1 MSAEP
6 EPHLRL
12 EIGHVLFIDIIGY
25 SKLLITEQSELLRRL
40 TDVVRETEQFH
51 FAEAEGKLVRLPTGD
66 GMALVFRNSPEAPV
80 QCALELSKKLK
91 AHPKLRVRMGI
102 HSGPVNE
109 VVDVNERANIAGAGI
124 NMAQRVMDCGD
135 VGHILLSKHV
145 ADDLE
150 EYPQWRSHLHDLGE
164 CEVKHGVRVHAV
176 NLYTGEVGN
185 PQVPEKFKSARAA
198 ATARPKS
205 VIPKWTLIG
214 AAILIL
220 IAATVGSFLFWQ
232 RWKPKTFA
240 PNSVTQEKSIAV
252 LPLVNTSGD
261 PGNDYFSDGLS
272 EDLIAVLAK
281 IPGLKI
287 IGRSSSFLFKGKSD
301 DSRMIGEKLGV
312 ANLLEG
318 SVRKQG
324 DRVRIV
330 AELINATDG
339 RALWSDSY
347 DRELK
352 DVFAVQSEIATAVA
366 EQLKI
371 KLLGAPAKSDAAPSN
386 DNLAAYNAL
395 QQGTFYFRLSTE
407 EGTRKAT
414 EFYGEAIRLDP
425 NYALAHANLSLAWR
439 LLGAAWLGGGVEATE
454 AYAKAR
460 NAAQTALSLAP
471 DLSAAYEALGYVL
484 LTSDLDFA
492 GAETELRADE
502 KLAPA
507 DAGPKGALCI
517 LLGAQ
522 GRLAESENV
531 ARQALALD
539 PLGVIRYLNLARVL
553 IGGGRY
559 DEAEAALRKAVA
571 LQPAAARLHVHLTT
585 IDVLRGNATGA
596 LQNAELEPP
605 GSWRDYALALAR
617 PTQSDRAAAD
627 AALQKLINENAVT
640 SPFQIAAVYGL
651 RKEPD
656 KMFEWLDRAYTER
669 DSGLTQLLVTP
680 FILNHKNDQRFAA
693 FCQKL
698 KVPVPTTVVTKP

>member
-1 MSAEP
+1 MNPKNFFGELQRRHVYKVGAAYIVAGWLAVQIVTQVFPVFEVSA
-6 EPHLRL
+6 L
-12 EIGHVLFIDIIGY
+12 
-25 SKLLITEQSELLRRL
+25 
-40 TDVVRETEQFH
+40 
-51 FAEAEGKLVRLPTGD
+51 
-66 GMALVFRNSPEAPV
+66 
-80 QCALELSKKLK
+80 
-91 AHPKLRVRMGI
+91 
-102 HSGPVNE
+102 
-109 VVDVNERANIAGAGI
+109 
-124 NMAQRVMDCGD
+124 AQRVIVLVIIAGFPITLILTWLFD
-135 VGHILLSKHV
+135 VTSQGI
-145 ADDLE
+145 
-150 EYPQWRSHLHDLGE
+150 
-164 CEVKHGVRVHAV
+164 VR
-176 NLYTGEVGN
+176 TGERPATGESPAVQRERLGIDRKMN
-185 PQVPEKFKSARAA
+185 YVLGVLLVIAIGYVVLDRTVLRRDSAQ
-198 ATARPKS
+198 ATSNA
-205 VIPKWTLIG
+205 
-214 AAILIL
+214 
-220 IAATVGSFLFWQ
+220 
-232 RWKPKTFA
+232 
-240 PNSVTQEKSIAV
+240 KSIAV

-261 PGNDYFSDGLS
+261 PSNDYFSDGLS
-272 EDLIAVLAK
+272 EELIAVLAK
-281 IPGLKI
+281 IPDLKI

-301 DSRMIGEKLGV
+301 GSRAIGEKLGV
-312 ANLLEG
+312 TNLLEG

-330 AELINATDG
+330 AELINAADG
-339 RALWSDSY
+339 RTLWSETY

-352 DVFAVQSEIATAVA
+352 DVFAVQSEIATAVT

-371 KLLGAPAKSDAAPSN
+371 KLFGAPVKSDAAPSN

-407 EGTRKAT
+407 EGMRKAT

-425 NYALAHANLSLAWR
+425 RYALAYANLSGAWR
-439 LLGAAWLGGGVEATE
+439 QLGTTWLGGGAEAKE
-454 AYAKAR
+454 AFAKAR

-471 DLSAAYEALGYVL
+471 DLSAAHEALGYVL

-492 GAETELRADE
+492 GAETELRAAE

-507 DAGPKGALCI
+507 DAGPKAALCI

-585 IDVLRGNATGA
+585 IDVLRDNVTDA
-596 LQNAELEPP
+596 LRNAELEPP

-617 PTQSDRAAAD
+617 VTQNDRAAAD
-627 AALQKLINENAVT
+627 AALQKLINENAET

-651 RKEPD
+651 RNEPD

-680 FILNHKNDQRFAA
+680 FILTYKNDPRFAA
-693 FCQKL
+693 LCQKL
-698 KVPVPTTVVTKP
+698 KLTVLPPSATKP

>member
-1 MSAEP
+1 MNPKIFFGELKRRNVYKVAVAYAVVGWLLIQVATQVFP
-6 EPHLRL
+6 FL
-12 EIGHVLFIDIIGY
+12 EISNWAIRLVIFVTALGFPVALIIAWAFELTPEGV
-25 SKLLITEQSELLRRL
+25 KRTEAADAARQHSRGSVWIA
-40 TDVVRETEQFH
+40 VV
-51 FAEAEGKLVRLPTGD
+51 
-66 GMALVFRNSPEAPV
+66 
-80 QCALELSKKLK
+80 
-91 AHPKLRVRMGI
+91 
-102 HSGPVNE
+102 
-109 VVDVNERANIAGAGI
+109 
-124 NMAQRVMDCGD
+124 
-135 VGHILLSKHV
+135 
-145 ADDLE
+145 
-150 EYPQWRSHLHDLGE
+150 
-164 CEVKHGVRVHAV
+164 
-176 NLYTGEVGN
+176 
-185 PQVPEKFKSARAA
+185 
-198 ATARPKS
+198 
-205 VIPKWTLIG
+205 
-214 AAILIL
+214 L
-220 IAATVGSFLFWQ
+220 IAATLSLGLFFLGRYTAGTTTPRSSEPATASNPQ
-232 RWKPKTFA
+232 
-240 PNSVTQEKSIAV
+240 KSIAV

-261 PGNDYFSDGLS
+261 PANEYFSDGLS
-272 EDLIAVLAK
+272 EELIAVLAK

-287 IGRSSSFLFKGKSD
+287 IGRSSSFLFKGKAD
-301 DSRMIGEKLGV
+301 DSRTIGDKLGV

-330 AELINATDG
+330 AELINAADG
-339 RALWSDSY
+339 RTLWSETY

-352 DVFAVQSEIATAVA
+352 DVFAVQSEIATAVTD
-366 EQLKI
+366 QLKI

-425 NYALAHANLSLAWR
+425 SYALAHANLSLAWR
-439 LLGAAWLGGGVEATE
+439 LLAAAWLGGGVEATE

-460 NAAQTALSLAP
+460 NEAQVALSLAP
-471 DLSAAYEALGYVL
+471 NLATAHEALGFVL
-484 LTSDLDFA
+484 LTSDFDFA
-492 GAETELRADE
+492 GAEAELRKAE

-517 LLGAQ
+517 LFGAQ
-522 GRLAESENV
+522 GRLVEAESV
-531 ARQALALD
+531 ARQTLDLD
-539 PLGVIRYLNLARVL
+539 PLGVTRYFNLARIL

-596 LQNAELEPP
+596 LQDAQLEPP
-605 GSWRDYALALAR
+605 GSWRDYAMALAR
-617 PTQSDRAAAD
+617 QMQSDRPAAD
-627 AALQKLINENAVT
+627 AALQKLINEYAAS

-651 RKEPD
+651 RNEPD

-680 FILNHKNDQRFAA
+680 FILNYKDDPRFAA

-698 KVPVPTTVVTKP
+698 NVQFPPPASAAKP

>member
-1 MSAEP
+1 MNPNEFLG
-6 EPHLRL
+6 ELRRRNVYKIGVAYAVVGWLLIQVATQVFPFL
-12 EIGHVLFIDIIGY
+12 EIPNWAI
-25 SKLLITEQSELLRRL
+25 RL
-40 TDVVRETEQFH
+40 V
-51 FAEAEGKLVRLPTGD
+51 
-66 GMALVFRNSPEAPV
+66 
-80 QCALELSKKLK
+80 
-91 AHPKLRVRMGI
+91 
-102 HSGPVNE
+102 
-109 VVDVNERANIAGAGI
+109 
-124 NMAQRVMDCGD
+124 
-135 VGHILLSKHV
+135 ILLTTLGFPV
-145 ADDLE
+145 ALIIAWAFE
-150 EYPQWRSHLHDLGE
+150 LTPEG
-164 CEVKHGVRVHAV
+164 VKRTEAADAARQHSRGGVWIAV
-176 NLYTGEVGN
+176 V
-185 PQVPEKFKSARAA
+185 
-198 ATARPKS
+198 
-205 VIPKWTLIG
+205 
-214 AAILIL
+214 L
-220 IAATVGSFLFWQ
+220 IAATLSLSLFFLGRYTAGTSTPRSSEPATASNPQ
-232 RWKPKTFA
+232 
-240 PNSVTQEKSIAV
+240 KSIAV

-261 PGNDYFSDGLS
+261 PANEYFSDGLS
-272 EDLIAVLAK
+272 EELIAVLAK

-287 IGRSSSFLFKGKSD
+287 IGRSSSFLFKGKAD
-301 DSRMIGEKLGV
+301 DSRTIGDKLGV

-330 AELINATDG
+330 AELINAADG
-339 RALWSDSY
+339 RTLWSETY

-352 DVFAVQSEIATAVA
+352 DVFAVQSEIATAVTN
-366 EQLKI
+366 QLKI

-439 LLGAAWLGGGVEATE
+439 LLAAAWLGGGVEATE

-460 NAAQTALSLAP
+460 NEAQVALSLAP
-471 DLSAAYEALGYVL
+471 NLATAHEALGFVL
-484 LTSDLDFA
+484 LTSDFDFA
-492 GAETELRADE
+492 GAEAELRKAE

-517 LLGAQ
+517 LFGAQ
-522 GRLAESENV
+522 GRLVEAENV
-531 ARQALALD
+531 ARQTLALD
-539 PLGVIRYLNLARVL
+539 PLGVTRYFNLARIL

-585 IDVLRGNATGA
+585 IDVLRGNAIGA
-596 LQNAELEPP
+596 LQDAQLEPP

-617 PTQSDRAAAD
+617 QMQSDRPAAD
-627 AALQKLINENAVT
+627 AALQKLINENAA
-640 SPFQIAAVYGL
+640 SGPFQIAAVYGL
-651 RKEPD
+651 RNEPD

-680 FILNHKNDQRFAA
+680 FILNYKDDPRFAA

-698 KVPVPTTVVTKP
+698 NVQFPPPASAAQP

>member
-1 MSAEP
+1 MNPKIFFGELKRRNVYKVAVAYAVVGWLLIQVATQVFP
-6 EPHLRL
+6 FL
-12 EIGHVLFIDIIGY
+12 EISNWAIRLVIFVTALGFPVA
-25 SKLLITEQSELLRRL
+25 LITAWAFELTPEGVKRTEAADAARQHSHGGVWIA
-40 TDVVRETEQFH
+40 VV
-51 FAEAEGKLVRLPTGD
+51 
-66 GMALVFRNSPEAPV
+66 
-80 QCALELSKKLK
+80 
-91 AHPKLRVRMGI
+91 
-102 HSGPVNE
+102 
-109 VVDVNERANIAGAGI
+109 
-124 NMAQRVMDCGD
+124 
-135 VGHILLSKHV
+135 
-145 ADDLE
+145 
-150 EYPQWRSHLHDLGE
+150 
-164 CEVKHGVRVHAV
+164 
-176 NLYTGEVGN
+176 
-185 PQVPEKFKSARAA
+185 
-198 ATARPKS
+198 
-205 VIPKWTLIG
+205 
-214 AAILIL
+214 L
-220 IAATVGSFLFWQ
+220 IAATLSLGLFFLGRYTAGTSTPRSSEPATASNPQ
-232 RWKPKTFA
+232 
-240 PNSVTQEKSIAV
+240 KSIAV

-261 PGNDYFSDGLS
+261 PANEYFSDGLS
-272 EDLIAVLAK
+272 EELIAVLAK

-287 IGRSSSFLFKGKSD
+287 IGRSSSFLFKGKAD
-301 DSRMIGEKLGV
+301 DSRTIGDKLGV

-330 AELINATDG
+330 AELINAADG
-339 RALWSDSY
+339 RTLWSETY

-352 DVFAVQSEIATAVA
+352 DVFAVQSEIATAVTD
-366 EQLKI
+366 QLKI
-371 KLLGAPAKSDAAPSN
+371 RLFGAPVKSDAAPSN

-439 LLGAAWLGGGVEATE
+439 LLGAAWLGGGNEAKE

-460 NAAQTALSLAP
+460 NEAQVALSLAP
-471 DLSAAYEALGYVL
+471 NLATAHEALGFVL
-484 LTSDLDFA
+484 LTSDFDFP
-492 GAETELRADE
+492 GAEAELRRAE

-517 LLGAQ
+517 LFGAQ
-522 GRLAESENV
+522 GRLVEAESV
-531 ARQALALD
+531 ARQTLDLD
-539 PLGVIRYLNLARVL
+539 PLGVTRYFNLARIL

-596 LQNAELEPP
+596 LQDAQLEPP

-617 PTQSDRAAAD
+617 QMQSDRPAAD
-627 AALQKLINENAVT
+627 SALQKLINENAVT

-651 RKEPD
+651 RHEPD

-680 FILNHKNDQRFAA
+680 FILNYKDDPRFAA

-698 KVPVPTTVVTKP
+698 NVQFPPPASAAKP